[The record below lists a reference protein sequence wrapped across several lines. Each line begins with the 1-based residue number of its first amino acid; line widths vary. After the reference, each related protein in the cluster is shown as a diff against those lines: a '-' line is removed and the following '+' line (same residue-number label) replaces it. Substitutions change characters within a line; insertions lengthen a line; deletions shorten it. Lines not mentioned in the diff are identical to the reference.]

1 MSQEAAKERVS
12 LECYRDYL
20 GLLTRLHLNPRLASK
35 LDASDVVQ
43 MTLLKAHQ
51 NCDQFRGQEAELAG
65 WLRRI
70 LANTLA
76 DAAREFGGGKRNV
89 ALERSLDDSSARLE
103 GYLRAEASSPSAS
116 VIRQEQLLQ
125 LAQALAAL
133 SDDQRAALE
142 MHHLQDLPVRD
153 VAQCLGRTEA
163 AVAGLLRRGLKALR
177 DRLQEK
183 E

>member
-1 MSQEAAKERVS
+1 MSQEAPSERPS
-12 LECYRDYL
+12 LERYRDYL
-20 GLLTRLHLNPRLASK
+20 GLLARLHLDPRLASK
-35 LDASDVVQ
+35 LDPSDVVQ

-51 NCDQFRGQEAELAG
+51 NLDRFLGKDAELAG

-76 DAAREFGGGKRNV
+76 DAAREYGGGKRNV

-103 GYLRAEASSPSAS
+103 AFLKADASSPSAS
-116 VIRQEQLLQ
+116 AMRQEQLLH
-125 LAQALAAL
+125 LARALATL
-133 SDDQRAALE
+133 PDDQRTVVE
-142 MHHLQDLPVRD
+142 MHHLQDLSVRD
-153 VAQCLGRTEA
+153 VAQCLDRTEA